1 MENEDLKELNNISK
15 GLRMAK
21 KRIDNILNKY
31 RKQETVDSDEC
42 KGVEK

>member
-1 MENEDLKELNNISK
+1 MESEDIKKLNDISK

-31 RKQETVDSDEC
+31 RKQETADSDEC
-42 KGVEK
+42 KEV